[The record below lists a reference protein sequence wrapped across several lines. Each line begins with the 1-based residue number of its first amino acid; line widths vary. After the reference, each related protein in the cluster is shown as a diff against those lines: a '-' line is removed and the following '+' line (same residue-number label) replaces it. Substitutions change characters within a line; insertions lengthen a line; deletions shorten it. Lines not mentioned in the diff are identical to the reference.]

1 MPTKKLNNTTNDSS
15 NTTGYSIAGNS
26 KMLDRKANTRA
37 ILRYFLLVEERIEKG
52 IEINP
57 SNSLWKPILKMR
69 MRKRFAI
76 EE

>member
-1 MPTKKLNNTTNDSS
+1 MV
-15 NTTGYSIAGNS
+15 GNS
-26 KMLDRKANTRA
+26 KMLDRKVNTSA

-57 SNSLWKPILKMR
+57 NNSLWKPILKMR

>member
-1 MPTKKLNNTTNDSS
+1 
-15 NTTGYSIAGNS
+15 
-26 KMLDRKANTRA
+26 MLDRKVNTSA

-57 SNSLWKPILKMR
+57 NNSLWKPILKMR